1 MQGSGHT
8 IGLVDGTSRRSLCSI
23 CEKVPGKGILMSS
36 NEKVVKAFL
45 YGADTSVFSEEGKL
59 INLLPDPIPFGGIYV
74 GPSGADDYVRLIQ
87 SNIRLDYLKA
97 HEVISEKDR
106 VIVIGSERG
115 YFLRNGQPYEMDWV
129 HVNRVIDGE
138 IVEMRE
144 YNDTAT
150 MLEAYNKPKAV

>member
-1 MQGSGHT
+1 MAVLSGF
-8 IGLVDGTSRRSLCSI
+8 CSI
-23 CEKVPGKGILMSS
+23 CEKVVSRVILMAS

-45 YGADTSVFSEEGKL
+45 YGADTSVFSDEGKL
-59 INLLPDPIPFGGIYV
+59 INLLPDPIPFGGVYV
-74 GPSGADDYVRLIQ
+74 GPSGANDYVGLIQ

-97 HEVISEKDR
+97 HEVITENDR

-129 HVNRVIDGE
+129 HVNRVIDGK

-144 YNDTAT
+144 YNDTAA
-150 MLEAYNKPKAV
+150 MLEAYNKPEAK

>member
-1 MQGSGHT
+1 
-8 IGLVDGTSRRSLCSI
+8 
-23 CEKVPGKGILMSS
+23 MSA

-59 INLLPDPIPFGGIYV
+59 INLLPDPIPFGGVYV

-87 SNIRLDYLKA
+87 NNIRLDYLKA

-129 HVNRVIDGE
+129 HVNTVIGGE

-150 MLEAYNKPKAV
+150 MLEAYNKPEAV

>member
-1 MQGSGHT
+1 MTALSGF
-8 IGLVDGTSRRSLCSI
+8 CSI
-23 CEKVPGKGILMSS
+23 CEKVVSRVILMAS

-45 YGADTSVFSEEGKL
+45 YGADTSVFSDEGKL
-59 INLLPDPIPFGGIYV
+59 INLLPDPIPFGGVYV
-74 GPSGADDYVRLIQ
+74 GPSGANDYVGLIQ

-97 HEVISEKDR
+97 HEVITENDR

-129 HVNRVIDGE
+129 HVNRVIDGK

-144 YNDTAT
+144 YNDTAA
-150 MLEAYNKPKAV
+150 MLEAYNKPEAK

>member
-1 MQGSGHT
+1 MAALSGF
-8 IGLVDGTSRRSLCSI
+8 CSI
-23 CEKVPGKGILMSS
+23 CEKVVSRVILMAS

-45 YGADTSVFSEEGKL
+45 YGADTSVFSDEGKL
-59 INLLPDPIPFGGIYV
+59 INLLPDPIPFGGVYV
-74 GPSGADDYVRLIQ
+74 GPSGADDYVGLIQ

-97 HEVISEKDR
+97 HEVITENDR

-129 HVNRVIDGE
+129 HVNTVIDGK

-144 YNDTAT
+144 YNDTAA
-150 MLEAYNKPKAV
+150 MLEAYNKPKVK